1 MANDTQKR
9 PPMRVNPGA
18 CLGCGYCER
27 VCPTGAI
34 RVEDTARIDPTVCI
48 GCGSC
53 AGRCPA
59 GAID

>member
-1 MANDTQKR
+1 MADESAIRK
-9 PPMRVNPGA
+9 PLKVNPGA
-18 CLGCGYCER
+18 CLACGYCER

-34 RVEDTARIDPTVCI
+34 RVTDVARIDPAVCI
-48 GCGSC
+48 GCASC